1 MEDCSAGATC
11 VIKTLEYQS
20 PHTSRI
26 PHKKQTQFKKAN
38 RFTRE
43 TNQPMKTI
51 SSSLLF
57 TLVAFTVSGCFSY
70 ERRTPSRSVVVTEST
85 PVVRETVVTTL
96 PIGSRTRVYRGSS
109 YYYAGDVVY
118 RSHPR
123 GGYTA
128 VPRPW

>member
-1 MEDCSAGATC
+1 MLGFKLTRPLREQSA
-11 VIKTLEYQS
+11 L
-20 PHTSRI
+20 TSRI
-26 PHKKQTQFKKAN
+26 LHKKQTQFKKAS
-38 RFTRE
+38 RFTGQ

-51 SSSLLF
+51 SSPLLF
-57 TLVAFTVSGCFSY
+57 ALVAFTVSGCFSY

-96 PIGSRTRVYRGSS
+96 PSGSRTRVYRGSS
-109 YYYAGDVVY
+109 YYYAGDAVY

-123 GGYTA
+123 GGYIA